1 MYTQKTVS
9 SFLAAMMFLSSTP
22 VFANGVAGLKSLNR
36 TSEVSLQSSPNT
48 TRFIDLLSDE
58 KSSPDEIA
66 EFLIMAKTT
75 GQDLNVML
83 DELVRMNVIK
93 QATVNEVL
101 KAFAEQGI
109 DSPTQEDVIAFAENF
124 QTAQGN
130 SYMYGRLDANLFVLG
145 SSVVIAVLFMAL
157 IL

>member
-1 MYTQKTVS
+1 M
-9 SFLAAMMFLSSTP
+9 
-22 VFANGVAGLKSLNR
+22 
-36 TSEVSLQSSPNT
+36 
-48 TRFIDLLSDE
+48 
-58 KSSPDEIA
+58 
-66 EFLIMAKTT
+66 
-75 GQDLNVML
+75 
-83 DELVRMNVIK
+83 IK